1 MHPVC
6 CLVLFRRS
14 FSFPFIHVSP
24 YLFSHYNLEQMAYI
38 ETLYGHQA
46 AVTDI
51 DCHLKERPISVS
63 MDRTARAWKL
73 AEDTHLIYRG
83 SSKVSW
89 ADCISLVKDD
99 WFVTGHQDGNLC
111 LWMTEKK
118 KAVETVGFAHGQNG
132 AVARG
137 IHSICGFKGSDLVA
151 TGSNDGYLRLWKV
164 CLFRE

>member
-1 MHPVC
+1 M
-6 CLVLFRRS
+6 
-14 FSFPFIHVSP
+14 
-24 YLFSHYNLEQMAYI
+24 
-38 ETLYGHQA
+38 
-46 AVTDI
+46 
-51 DCHLKERPISVS
+51 
-63 MDRTARAWKL
+63 
-73 AEDTHLIYRG
+73 
-83 SSKVSW
+83 
-89 ADCISLVKDD
+89 SLVKDD

-111 LWMTEKK
+111 LWMTDKK